1 MATNWDTKTAK
12 KCGLPKECCDHCRNF
27 DFCEA
32 NKQMNIFDLI
42 PDAPEKTGVTL
53 RIKYAHRDNPS
64 KRGTVK
70 IITTKKEALDAVQK
84 WRQENKAN
92 LYYLD
97 HEEE

>member
-1 MATNWDTKTAK
+1 MADQ
-12 KCGLPKECCDHCRNF
+12 LSLF
-27 DFCEA
+27 D
-32 NKQMNIFDLI
+32 MI
-42 PDAPEKTGVTL
+42 PNPPEKTGVTL

-92 LYYLD
+92 FYYLG

>member
-1 MATNWDTKTAK
+1 MT
-12 KCGLPKECCDHCRNF
+12 E
-27 DFCEA
+27 
-32 NKQMNIFDLI
+32 QMNIFDLI

-70 IITTKKEALDAVQK
+70 IITTKNEVLDAVRK
-84 WRQENKAN
+84 WRQENKTKF
-92 LYYLD
+92 YYLG